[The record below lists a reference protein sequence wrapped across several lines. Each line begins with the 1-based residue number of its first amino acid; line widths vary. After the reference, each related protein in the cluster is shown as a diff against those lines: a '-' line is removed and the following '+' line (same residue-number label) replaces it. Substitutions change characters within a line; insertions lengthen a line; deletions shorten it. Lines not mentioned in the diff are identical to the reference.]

1 MIDVADVLALV
12 AEGQD
17 TDAVD
22 CHIMRRIG
30 GAGVP
35 TTKIKEFAELTRFH
49 DTK

>member
-22 CHIMRRIG
+22 CHLMLRSG
-30 GAGVP
+30 GARVP
-35 TTKIKEFAELTRFH
+35 TNKIKGFAELTRFH
-49 DTK
+49 DTI